1 MSVGFLPNG
10 QMEHT
15 YQLGSHSR
23 NILAEYL
30 PGAVEPEVRVQ
41 KEVEADSPDRQL
53 NLLQGSTN
61 KQRVGRAFQVAAKM
75 LVLCGLSMCET
86 SKT

>member
-1 MSVGFLPNG
+1 
-10 QMEHT
+10 MEHT
-15 YQLGSHSR
+15 YQLGSRSQ

-41 KEVEADSPDRQL
+41 REVEADSPDKQL

-61 KQRVGRAFQVAAKM
+61 KQRVGRAFQVAVKM
-75 LVLCGLSMCET
+75 LVIYGQSMCET
-86 SKT
+86 SKF